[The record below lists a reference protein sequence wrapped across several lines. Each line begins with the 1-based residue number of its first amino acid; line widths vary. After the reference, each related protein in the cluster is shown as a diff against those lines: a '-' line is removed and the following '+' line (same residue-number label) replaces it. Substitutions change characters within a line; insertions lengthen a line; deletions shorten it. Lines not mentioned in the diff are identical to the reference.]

1 MQALPKVKQMRTKP
15 KAKIDLEQVERLAS
29 TGASIEDICKVLGI
43 SDRTLYRHKK
53 ERSELSAAFEKGRA
67 KARTSYATALGE
79 IAMKKENGKYVYE
92 TKHRL
97 KAIMFFL
104 DHQPGWQ
111 KNGTPEADGSTTGIP
126 TIKVK
131 VELPRPPMD
140 AEALTQEGASGTA

>member
-1 MQALPKVKQMRTKP
+1 MRTKP
-15 KAKIDLEQVERLAS
+15 KAKIDLYEVERYAA
-29 TGASIEDICKVLGI
+29 TGASIEDICKVLGV
-43 SDRTLYRHKK
+43 SEATLYRHKK
-53 ERSELSAAFEKGRA
+53 ESRELRDAFEKGRA
-67 KARTSYATALGE
+67 RARTSYAGALGE

-111 KNGTPEADGSTTGIP
+111 KSGTPEADGSTTGIP

-140 AEALTQEGASGTA
+140 AEALSQEGASGTA

>member
-1 MQALPKVKQMRTKP
+1 MFQDKTLKCKECGHTE
-15 KAKIDLEQVERLAS
+15 KINKMFF
-29 TGASIEDICKVLGI
+29 CKVLGV
-43 SDRTLYRHKK
+43 SEATLYRHKRDSK
-53 ERSELSAAFEKGRA
+53 ELRDAFEKGRA

-111 KNGTPEADGSTTGIP
+111 KGGVPESELSPTVPSIDVKIDIP
-126 TIKVK
+126 NNLEQV
-131 VELPRPPMD
+131 PSD
-140 AEALTQEGASGTA
+140 AS

>member
-1 MQALPKVKQMRTKP
+1 MRTKP

-29 TGASIEDICKVLGI
+29 TGASIEDICRVLGVGEA
-43 SDRTLYRHKK
+43 TLYRHKK
-53 ERSELSAAFEKGRA
+53 ESRELRAAFEKGRA
-67 KARTSYATALGE
+67 KARTTYAAALGE
-79 IAMKKENGKYVYE
+79 IATKKENGEYVYE

-111 KNGTPEADGSTTGIP
+111 KNGMPETDGSATGIP

-131 VELPRPPMD
+131 VEPPRPPMD
-140 AEALTQEGASGTA
+140 AEAVLQEGASGTV